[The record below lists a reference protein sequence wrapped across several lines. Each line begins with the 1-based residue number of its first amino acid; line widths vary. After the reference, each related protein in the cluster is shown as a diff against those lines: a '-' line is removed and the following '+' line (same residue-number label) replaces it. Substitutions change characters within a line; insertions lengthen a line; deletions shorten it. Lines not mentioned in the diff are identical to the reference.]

1 MFKRFLGI
9 LGFFA
14 IILSQS
20 SFAQAQETIYVYGPG
35 GPAPAMTEA
44 AAAFEKETGTKVV
57 VTAGPTPKWIEQ
69 AKTQGDIIFS
79 GSENM
84 MTDFVNQLGGQ
95 IKSDQVIP
103 LYLRP
108 MAILV
113 RPGNPKKIKGFADI
127 IKPGIKVMVVQG
139 AGQTGAWE
147 DIAGRLGS
155 IKTVKALRSN
165 IVNFANNSA
174 LAKQAWI
181 DQPDIDAW
189 LIYNIWQVANP
200 KLADVVKI
208 EPQYA
213 IYRDA
218 GVVLTQ
224 RAEDKPQAKAFIAF
238 LQSKE
243 GAKIFKK
250 WGWMAN

>member
-1 MFKRFLGI
+1 MFTRL
-9 LGFFA
+9 LGFVGLMA
-14 IILSQS
+14 LALSNIS
-20 SFAQAQETIYVYGPG
+20 SAQAQETIYVYGPG
-35 GPAPAMTEA
+35 GPAPAMKEA
-44 AAAFEKETGTKVV
+44 AAVFEKETGTKVE

-69 AKTQGDIIFS
+69 AKTKGDIIYS

-84 MTDFVNQLGGQ
+84 MTDFTYQLEGQ

-113 RPGNPKKIKGFADI
+113 RPGNPKKIKGFEDI
-127 IKPGIKVMVVQG
+127 TKPGVKVLVVQG

-155 IKTVKALRSN
+155 IQTVRSLRSN
-165 IVNFANNSA
+165 IVDYAKNSA
-174 LAKQAWI
+174 LAKKAWI

-200 KLADVVKI
+200 KLADVVEI

-224 RAEDKPQAKAFIAF
+224 RAQANPQAKDFIKF
-238 LQSKE
+238 LQSEKGE
-243 GAKIFKK
+243 KIFVK
-250 WGWMAN
+250 WGWKAN

>member
-1 MFKRFLGI
+1 MFNRIFGI

-14 IILSQS
+14 LAIS
-20 SFAQAQETIYVYGPG
+20 SISSAQAQETLYVYGPG
-35 GPAPAMTEA
+35 GPAPAMMEA
-44 AAAFEKETGTKVV
+44 AAAFEKMTGTKVE

-69 AKTQGDIIFS
+69 AKTQGDVIFS

-84 MTDFVNQLGGQ
+84 MTDFTNQLEGQ
-95 IKSDQVIP
+95 IKADQVIP

-113 RPGNPKKIKGFADI
+113 RPGNPNKIKGFKDI
-127 IKPGIKVMVVQG
+127 LKPGTKVLVVQG

-165 IVNFANNSA
+165 IVAYANNSA

-181 DQPDIDAW
+181 NQPDIDAW

-224 RAEDKPQAKAFIAF
+224 RAEAKPEAKAFIAF
-238 LQSKE
+238 LQSKQGE
-243 GAKIFKK
+243 KIFVK
-250 WGWMAN
+250 WGWKAN

>member
-1 MFKRFLGI
+1 MFSRLLGI
-9 LGFFA
+9 LGIFA
-14 IILSQS
+14 IAIGGIS
-20 SFAQAQETIYVYGPG
+20 SAQAQETLNVYGPG
-35 GPAPAMTEA
+35 GPAPAMIEA
-44 AAAFEKETGTKVV
+44 AAAFEKITGTKVV

-84 MTDFVNQLGGQ
+84 MTDFTNQLGDQ
-95 IKSDQVIP
+95 IKSNQVIP

-113 RPGNPKKIKGFADI
+113 RPGNPKKIKGFKDI
-127 IKPGIKVMVVQG
+127 IKPGIKVLVVQG

-165 IVNFANNSA
+165 IVNYANNSA

-213 IYRDA
+213 IYRDT

-224 RAEDKPQAKAFIAF
+224 RAEAKPEANAFITF
-238 LQSKE
+238 LQSKQGE
-243 GAKIFKK
+243 KIFAK

>member
-1 MFKRFLGI
+1 MFNRLLSIFSFIAL
-9 LGFFA
+9 A
-14 IILSQS
+14 IGCIS
-20 SFAQAQETIYVYGPG
+20 SAQAQETLNVYGPG
-35 GPAPAMTEA
+35 GPAPAMIEA
-44 AAAFEKETGTKVV
+44 AATFEKITGTKVE

-84 MTDFVNQLGGQ
+84 MTDFTSQLGDQ
-95 IKSDQVIP
+95 IKSNQVIP

-113 RPGNPKKIKGFADI
+113 RPGNPKKIKGFKDI
-127 IKPGIKVMVVQG
+127 IKPGINVLVVQG

-147 DIAGRLGS
+147 DIAGRLGN

-165 IVNFANNSA
+165 IINYANNSA
-174 LAKQAWI
+174 LAKKAWI

-213 IYRDA
+213 IYRDT

-224 RAEDKPQAKAFIAF
+224 RAETKPEAKAFIAF
-238 LQSKE
+238 LQSKQGE
-243 GAKIFKK
+243 KIFVK